1 MSPILYEGL
10 QARLGDFGIN
20 AIFRALE
27 VGTSFSD
34 FWSSITPSFPGMT
47 VSTVRREWREA
58 WRQLDW
64 EPMFKDLGDSDAIP
78 WGMYRERTVEQ
89 PTSYAYRVHIYGR
102 DLATGRYRSEDS
114 YLHADEPLTKG
125 EAVDIMRS
133 RVGSEGDSPTYDIF
147 TIDVRGAF
155 FRSAD
160 QEVW

>member
-1 MSPILYEGL
+1 MSPLINLGL
-10 QARLGDFGIN
+10 QALLGDFGIN
-20 AIFRALE
+20 SIFRALE

-34 FWSSITPSFPGMT
+34 FWSSITPSFPDMN

-64 EPMFKDLGDSDAIP
+64 EPMFAALGDSDVIP
-78 WGMYRERTVEQ
+78 SQLYRERTVIQ
-89 PTSYAYRVHIYGR
+89 PTLYSYRVHIYGR
-102 DLATGRYRSEDS
+102 DLETGRYRSEDS
-114 YLHADEPLTKG
+114 FLHSDEPLTKE

-133 RVGSEGDSPTYDIF
+133 RVGSEGDSPAYDIF
-147 TIDVRGAF
+147 KIDVRGAF